1 MREYGLW
8 ERFGNVSLPLLR
20 SCPSHFTLKPSQQ
33 CPALIYYINSTS
45 QVQSG
50 EGGSMSW
57 PRVARAAGHRC
68 RPARQEALERLV
80 SWIQTF
86 IRLWQHLTTGYSICN
101 KFHWNPSTTLRDIAS
116 RVTRVHGQ
124 QTYDGTTGKHNAS
137 PPVIVGGIK
146 VRKQR
151 YHSTQSP
158 IINYLQQS
166 RIFSRRS
173 LFEVTR
179 GRHQL
184 VGVIQCTL
192 DSTEHFIS

>member
-1 MREYGLW
+1 MA
-8 ERFGNVSLPLLR
+8 SR
-20 SCPSHFTLKPSQQ
+20 SESR
-33 CPALIYYINSTS
+33 
-45 QVQSG
+45 
-50 EGGSMSW
+50 W
-57 PRVARAAGHRC
+57 PPV
-68 RPARQEALERLV
+68 PARQEALERLV

-101 KFHWNPSTTLRDIAS
+101 KFHWNPSTTLRDSAS

-137 PPVIVGGIK
+137 PPAIVGGIK

-179 GRHQL
+179 RRHQL